1 MLPFG
6 QHPAPS
12 GRGALVTTNYEKI
25 VLAFGREREYSMSMK
40 RNEKPRVGRSDYAQ
54 DQKRQV
60 FDDKRTKRQRTR
72 ADQKRRAI
80 QESE

>member
-1 MLPFG
+1 
-6 QHPAPS
+6 
-12 GRGALVTTNYEKI
+12 
-25 VLAFGREREYSMSMK
+25 MSMK

-60 FDDKRTKRQRTR
+60 FDDKRTKRQLTR